1 MQDSQQVCHSLDARG
16 CPCPQPLI
24 KTRRLWK
31 TLNPGDRF
39 EVIMD
44 NDIAC
49 SNLITFLTDQG
60 ADPQTSQDGNE
71 FVVSAV
77 RTGEATQNGPDICPL
92 PTSSQPVAE
101 VTPVPEVQPEQ
112 AGNYV
117 VVLKSDRMGQ
127 GDDDLGSILAKA
139 YVNTLKELD
148 NKPAAI
154 IMYNGG
160 VKLATVNSGADET
173 LKLLEAEGVDVIVCG
188 ACVEFFELKGKLAA
202 GRISN
207 MYEIAE
213 RMAAAGHVV
222 NP

>member
-1 MQDSQQVCHSLDARG
+1 MQDSQHVGHSLDARG

-31 TLNPGDRF
+31 TLNPGDHF

-49 SNLITFLTDQG
+49 TNLITFLTDQG
-60 ADPQTSQDGNE
+60 ADPQTSHKGDD
-71 FVVSAV
+71 FIVTAV

-92 PTSSQPVAE
+92 PTPAQATETQSETQVQPVK
-101 VTPVPEVQPEQ
+101 Q
-112 AGNYV
+112 NDYV
-117 VVLKSDRMGQ
+117 VVLKSDCMGM
-127 GDDDLGSILAKA
+127 GDDDLGGILAKA
-139 YVNTLKELD
+139 YINTLPELD
-148 NKPAAI
+148 SKPTAI

-160 VKLATVNSGADET
+160 VKLAMASSGADET
-173 LKLLEAEGVDVIVCG
+173 LKSLEEHGVDVIVCG
-188 ACVEFFELKGKLAA
+188 ACVEFFGIKEQLAA

-213 RMAAAGHVV
+213 RMAAAKHVV